1 MRVVA
6 MLNMEDF
13 LMIRDLY
20 NQGLNISQI
29 AQKTGFDR
37 KTVRKHLSARTPPS
51 VQPRA
56 SKPSKLDDYKDYI
69 QNRITAYPLS
79 AARIHREIRELGFTG
94 KYTIVKD
101 YLREVRPSRSVPAV
115 YRYETKPGVQAQVD
129 WGECGHLDVDGR
141 RRKLY
146 CFSMILGYSR
156 MRYVVFTLS
165 TDVYT
170 LIQCHLDAFEYF
182 GGYTEEVLYDNIKTV
197 ILLSAVKFS
206 ITQFLPPFK
215 KTRLLSSPWTCPPS
229 S

>member
-1 MRVVA
+1 

-56 SKPSKLDDYKDYI
+56 GKPSKLDDYKDYI

-115 YRYETKPGVQAQVD
+115 YRYETQPGVQAQVD
-129 WGECGHLDVDGR
+129 WGECGHLDGDGR

-146 CFSMILGYSR
+146 CFSMILRYSR
-156 MRYVVFTLS
+156 PDFPDL
-165 TDVYT
+165 
-170 LIQCHLDAFEYF
+170 
-182 GGYTEEVLYDNIKTV
+182 
-197 ILLSAVKFS
+197 
-206 ITQFLPPFK
+206 
-215 KTRLLSSPWTCPPS
+215 
-229 S
+229 